1 MNDFYNTLMVGKNR
15 RQWFGPPDRRPTTAR
30 GIASGIL
37 AGACMVVLGCGS
49 APPAVVH
56 TADLMPQVLTLGKDI
71 QAARILNTK
80 AQGLVVGLV
89 PLVSPGAVAPLHTA
103 LRRQGSVLVR
113 ADANA
118 AVLARQA
125 SENADALVA
134 LEKATH
140 HARATAAKAVADQQA
155 ADRRRD
161 AAIQQYQQAWIG
173 GRTKRLIAW
182 IIGLG
187 LLLVVGDFLLS
198 AVFGVGFNPLEWIFN
213 LARAAHPAAH
223 A

>member
-1 MNDFYNTLMVGKNR
+1 MIYVHNRARVLKRCGGEIRPMVR
-15 RQWFGPPDRRPTTAR
+15 RAAVRRILT
-30 GIASGIL
+30 GIL
-37 AGACMVVLGCGS
+37 AGACMAVLGCGS

-80 AQGLVVGLV
+80 AQSLVVGLG
-89 PLVSPGAVAPLHTA
+89 PLVSPTALAPLHTT
-103 LRRQGSVLVR
+103 LRRQGTVLVR
-113 ADANA
+113 ANANA

-125 SENADALVA
+125 AENAQALVSM
-134 LEKATH
+134 EKTTRNARSAA
-140 HARATAAKAVADQQA
+140 ARALADKHV

-161 AAIQQYQQAWIG
+161 AAIQQYQRAWIG

-187 LLLVVGDFLLS
+187 LLLVVGDFLIS
-198 AVFGVGFNPLEWIFN
+198 AIFGVGFNPLEWIFN
-213 LARAAHPAAH
+213 LARAAHAPARA
-223 A
+223 